1 MSWFDRLLS
10 LTPKTH
16 RTSAASDLVFPP
28 DFLASLE
35 RLRLVALKALGGG
48 LREGHRLGAY
58 KGGQL
63 EFHGHRSYSPGDE
76 LRYVDWNTYARLGKP
91 YVKEFA
97 REEAGVL
104 HILLDATPSMS
115 LGYPSKWTFARR
127 IAALFAHVAYAS
139 KDSVYLYIFRGD
151 GTLEQFPKRGTR
163 GGIKPCM
170 NFLEKATVDPAFV
183 PAAQQTPV
191 SPLSPARSV
200 NDTVLGRA
208 VSNFLKSSSA
218 RGRAIVISDFWQNE
232 DEVIAALA
240 RLSSAGYDISG
251 IHVLAPEEIQPDADG
266 ELLAR
271 SVEEDGQVALSASG
285 DLSLRYTR
293 ELEAHRNTVDEAF
306 KRRGGACLFER
317 CDTSIEKV
325 LIATLRQRRWVT

>member
-10 LTPKTH
+10 LSPRAQK
-16 RTSAASDLVFPP
+16 SAAHSDLVFPP

-35 RLRLVALKALGGG
+35 RLRLVALKAMGGG

-115 LGYPSKWTFARR
+115 LGTPSKWTFARR
-127 IAALFAHVAYAS
+127 VAALFAHVAYAS
-139 KDSVYLYIFRGD
+139 KDSVYFYVFRGD
-151 GTLEQFPKRGTR
+151 GTLEQFPKRGTK
-163 GGIKPCM
+163 GGIRVCM
-170 NFLEKATVDPAFV
+170 DFLEKAEVDAALPVAPVV
-183 PAAQQTPV
+183 PGREVGASAAPEQF
-191 SPLSPARSV
+191 LAK
-200 NDTVLGRA
+200 A
-208 VSNFLKSSSA
+208 VSNFLKHSSA
-218 RGRAIVISDFWQNE
+218 RGRTIVISDFWQAE
-232 DEVIAALA
+232 EEVVAALA
-240 RLSSAGYDISG
+240 RLSAAGYDISG
-251 IHVLAPEEIQPDADG
+251 IHVLAPEELQPDVEG

-271 SVEEDGQVALSASG
+271 SVEEDGEVTLSASG
-285 DLSLRYTR
+285 DLGLRYTH
-293 ELEAHRNTVDEAF
+293 ELEAHRQTVEEAF

>member
-1 MSWFDRLLS
+1 MSWLDRLLS
-10 LTPKTH
+10 LAPTTRKT
-16 RTSAASDLVFPP
+16 AAGADVVFPA

-35 RLRLVALKALGGG
+35 RLRLVALKAMGGG

-115 LGYPSKWTFARR
+115 LGAPSKWTFARR
-127 IAALFAHVAYAS
+127 VAALFAHVAYAS
-139 KDSVYLYIFRGD
+139 KDSVYFYVFRSD
-151 GTLEQFPKRGTR
+151 GTLEQFPKRGSR
-163 GGIKPCM
+163 GGIRVCM
-170 NFLEKATVDPAFV
+170 DFLEKASVDAALPVAPA
-183 PAAQQTPV
+183 PSGAATQEKVAKPDQF
-191 SPLSPARSV
+191 
-200 NDTVLGRA
+200 LGKA
-208 VSNFLKSSSA
+208 VSNFLKHSSA
-218 RGRAIVISDFWQNE
+218 RGRTIVISDFWQAE
-232 DEVIAALA
+232 EEVVAALA
-240 RLSSAGYDISG
+240 RLSAAGYDISG
-251 IHVLAPEEIQPDADG
+251 IHVLAPEELQPDVDG

-271 SVEEDGQVALSASG
+271 SVEEDGEVSLSASG
-285 DLSLRYTR
+285 DLALRYTQ
-293 ELEAHRNTVDEAF
+293 ELTAHRQTVEEAF
-306 KRRGGACLFER
+306 KRRGGACLFE
-317 CDTSIEKV
+317 CCNTSIEKV

>member
-1 MSWFDRLLS
+1 MSWIDRLLA
-10 LTPKTH
+10 LAPRTH
-16 RTSAASDLVFPP
+16 RAPAAAGIVFPP

-115 LGYPSKWTFARR
+115 LGQPSKWTFARR
-127 IAALFAHVAYAS
+127 VAALFAHVAYAS
-139 KDSVYLYIFRGD
+139 KDSVYLYVFRGD

-170 NFLEKATVDPAFV
+170 DFLEKASVDAPFV
-183 PAAQQTPV
+183 PAAQSTAPAPV
-191 SPLSPARSV
+191 ASASAV
-200 NDTVLGRA
+200 NDSVLGRA
-208 VSNFLKSSSA
+208 VSNFLRSSSA
-218 RGRAIVISDFWQNE
+218 RGRTIVISDFWQNE
-232 DEVIAALA
+232 DEVVAALA

-251 IHVLAPEEIQPDADG
+251 IHVLAPEELQPDADG

-285 DLSLRYTR
+285 DLAARYLR
-293 ELEAHRNTVDEAF
+293 ELESHRNTIEEAF